1 VSQLT
6 HENNS
11 TTAGVIALPPY
22 IYMTGVLAGA
32 ILQIVFPIAL
42 FPSWVFQILGI
53 PFILFGVY
61 LAIWAKGC
69 MEKIGTNVNPHQPTL
84 ALVNEGPYRFTRNP
98 MYLGMTLG
106 QIGLALL
113 FNSLW
118 ILLTLP
124 VVLVVMQVGVILR
137 EERYLES
144 LFGEEYRQ
152 YKSRVH
158 RWL

>member
-1 VSQLT
+1 MTREKNL
-6 HENNS
+6 
-11 TTAGVIALPPY
+11 TTAGVIALPPL
-22 IYMTGVLAGA
+22 IYLAGVLAGA
-32 ILQIVFPIAL
+32 ILQVAFPL
-42 FPSWVFQILGI
+42 TFLPSWVFQLIGI

-69 MEKIGTNVNPHQPTL
+69 MEKIGTNVNPYEPTL
-84 ALVNEGPYRFTRNP
+84 SLVNEGPYRFTRNP

-106 QIGLALL
+106 QIGLGLL
-113 FNSLW
+113 FNCLW

-124 VVLVVMQVGVILR
+124 VVLVVMQLGVILR

-144 LFGEEYRQ
+144 LFGEEYRN
-152 YKSRVH
+152 YKSRVR